1 MAKLPEQM
9 INEHVRKEIRE
20 IIVKTVEETVREMRR
35 EGLLKRA
42 DDVAYSEISNRLYQY
57 YEDREN
63 DPEMGAA
70 LEKIRGDYYAGVLE
84 MYYRQKLALD
94 WIAESYHCELT
105 TISRNKKRLCL
116 RLFQLLQ

>member
-1 MAKLPEQM
+1 MAKLPDQM
-9 INEHVRKEIRE
+9 IDEQVKAELQALIAETVR
-20 IIVKTVEETVREMRR
+20 ETVREMKHS
-35 EGLLKRA
+35 GLLKRA